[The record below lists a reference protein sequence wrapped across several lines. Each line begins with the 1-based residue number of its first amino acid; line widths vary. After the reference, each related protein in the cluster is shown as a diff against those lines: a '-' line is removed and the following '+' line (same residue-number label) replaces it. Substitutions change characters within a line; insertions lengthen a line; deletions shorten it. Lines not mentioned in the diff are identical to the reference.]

1 MAARPQLPGVRWFLW
16 VRNESLRA
24 GILTGIYA
32 SAAFVAWL
40 IVTSLLSVPGI
51 SATAVDILAG
61 GSVAVMLVIPVI
73 SFRHEPGS
81 LFVAGLA
88 GWTLVTLTYLATEI
102 HFPVFENRIG
112 ALHVFTLGA
121 VSYGIVAVFD
131 WLFLMCAGARQEH
144 CRETAASAGK
154 HRTN

>member
-40 IVTSLLSVPGI
+40 IVTNRLSVPGLF
-51 SATAVDILAG
+51 ATSVDSLAG
-61 GSVAVMLVIPVI
+61 GAVAVMLVIPVI
-73 SFRHEPGS
+73 SFRQEPGR
-81 LFVAGLA
+81 LVLAGLA
-88 GWTLVTLTYLATEI
+88 AWTLVTFTYLATEI

-131 WLFLMCAGARQEH
+131 WVFLMCAETRQEH

-154 HRTN
+154 QRTN